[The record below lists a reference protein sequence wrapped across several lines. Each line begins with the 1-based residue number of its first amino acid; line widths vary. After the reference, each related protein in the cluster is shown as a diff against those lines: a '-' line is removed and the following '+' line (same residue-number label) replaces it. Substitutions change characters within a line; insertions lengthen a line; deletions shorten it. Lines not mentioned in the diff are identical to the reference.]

1 MRPRLASI
9 LVLIVVFGALGS
21 LPAAAVASDLV
32 VAQEQD
38 SSEEQGGQEGQG
50 QGGGTDSEEEGEGA
64 SNPEAETGANEGQT
78 EEAEETT
85 GPPWTYQ
92 MSRMIVGLL
101 LLLSLGIAYLYFK
114 LVLQRQRGRV

>member
-9 LVLIVVFGALGS
+9 LVLLVVLGALGS
-21 LPAAAVASDLV
+21 LPAAAAERRLV
-32 VAQEQD
+32 LAQEQNQ
-38 SSEEQGGQEGQG
+38 SEEQGGQEGQG
-50 QGGGTDSEEEGEGA
+50 QGEGTDSEDEGEGQ
-64 SNPEAETGANEGQT
+64 SNPEAESGANEGQT

-101 LLLSLGIAYLYFK
+101 LLLALGIAYLYFK
-114 LVLQRQRGRV
+114 LVLQRQRGGV

>member
-9 LVLIVVFGALGS
+9 LVLLVVFGALGS
-21 LPAAAVASDLV
+21 LPAAAADSHLV
-32 VAQEQD
+32 VAQEQNE
-38 SSEEQGGQEGQG
+38 SEEQGGQEGQG
-50 QGGGTDSEEEGEGA
+50 QGGGTDSEDEGEGA
-64 SNPEAETGANEGQT
+64 SDPEAESGADAGQT

-101 LLLSLGIAYLYFK
+101 LLLGLGIAYLYFR
-114 LVLQRQRGRV
+114 LVVQRQRGRV